1 MDLATRWSNLFVG
14 MSPASF
20 FNFSFLPKY
29 GVYFLQAL
37 GYTLLLAV
45 ISVLLAVIPALLL
58 AFMRLSKNKFVRGF
72 SGAYIAAARAALDHL
87 LRLFWRD
94 LHPAP
99 VHLRL
104 YRHFPL
110 HPRRCGP
117 RAQQLGL
124 RCRDLP
130 CGHPCRRRGPD

>member
-45 ISVLLAVIPALLL
+45 ICSRSCA
-58 AFMRLSKNKFVRGF
+58 
-72 SGAYIAAARAALDHL
+72 
-87 LRLFWRD
+87 
-94 LHPAP
+94 
-99 VHLRL
+99 
-104 YRHFPL
+104 
-110 HPRRCGP
+110 
-117 RAQQLGL
+117 
-124 RCRDLP
+124 
-130 CGHPCRRRGPD
+130 

>member
-58 AFMRLSKNKFVRGF
+58 AFMRQIGRASCRG
-72 SGAYIAAARAALDHL
+72 R
-87 LRLFWRD
+87 
-94 LHPAP
+94 
-99 VHLRL
+99 V
-104 YRHFPL
+104 
-110 HPRRCGP
+110 
-117 RAQQLGL
+117 
-124 RCRDLP
+124 
-130 CGHPCRRRGPD
+130 